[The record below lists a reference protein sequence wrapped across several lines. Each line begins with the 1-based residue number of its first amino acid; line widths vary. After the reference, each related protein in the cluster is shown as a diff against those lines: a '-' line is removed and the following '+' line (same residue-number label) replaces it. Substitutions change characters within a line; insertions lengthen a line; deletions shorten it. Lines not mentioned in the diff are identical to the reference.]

1 MLSGKEFE
9 EVDLKT
15 IGDRIKEARTLLGLS
30 MDKFAAPLGISRVS
44 ISKIESGENNP
55 SKQTILA
62 ICREFSIN
70 EEWLRSGQGDMKAV
84 LSREEAIADI
94 MNKILAEEPKLFRMT
109 LINHVIHMSSEQLEF
124 LEKMVRELYEEQE
137 TKNN

>member
-1 MLSGKEFE
+1 MNTVGE
-9 EVDLKT
+9 
-15 IGDRIKEARTLLGLS
+15 RIREIRK
-30 MDKFAAPLGISRVS
+30 S
-44 ISKIESGENNP
+44 ISINMEKFGRIIGVSTQSVSKLESGINNP

-62 ICREFSIN
+62 ICREFGIN

-94 MNKILAEEPKLFRMT
+94 MNKILVEEPKSFRMT
-109 LINHVIHMSSEQLEF
+109 LINHLSHMSSEQLEL

-137 TKNN
+137 AKNN